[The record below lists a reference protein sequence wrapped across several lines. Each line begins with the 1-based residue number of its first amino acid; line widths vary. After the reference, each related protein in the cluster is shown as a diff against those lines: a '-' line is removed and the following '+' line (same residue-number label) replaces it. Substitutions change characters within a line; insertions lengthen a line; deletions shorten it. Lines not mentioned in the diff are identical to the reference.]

1 MLSGESAPPAVS
13 QAKALGAERDL
24 AKPIAFGELLS
35 DIESTLGSLEKLG
48 VKVNYDLDQVIPQM
62 DVLYILRIQME
73 RQHGMFFPSIREYAG
88 EFGITQNRLKKAK
101 KDVLVMHPGPVN
113 RGIEL
118 EAQVADGL
126 HSAILDQVTNG
137 VAVRMAVLYL
147 VSGVKKS

>member
-1 MLSGESAPPAVS
+1 MNHHRIG
-13 QAKALGAERDL
+13 
-24 AKPIAFGELLS
+24 
-35 DIESTLGSLEKLG
+35 
-48 VKVNYDLDQVIPQM
+48 DLDQVIPQM

-88 EFGITQNRLKKAK
+88 EYGITQNRIKKAK

-118 EAQVADGL
+118 EAEVADGL